1 MKRFLLILC
10 ILALLLTG
18 CARSA
23 REISFHVE
31 TGVVGSLLTVF
42 SGADDA
48 LITLSCG
55 QNALRIH
62 APQASFRLQPHKSY
76 SVSIRADGF
85 FRAYWTMVPMP

>member
-23 REISFHVE
+23 REISFHME
-31 TGVVGSLLTVF
+31 TGAGSSLLTVF

-48 LITLSCG
+48 LITLSCE
-55 QNALRIH
+55 QDALRIH
-62 APQASFRLQPHKSY
+62 APQASFRLQPYESY
-76 SVSIRADGF
+76 TVSIRADVL
-85 FRAYWTMVPMP
+85 FRAYWTMTPMP